1 MLLTWSPLKIV
12 IVDGYV
18 QLSAHDILYK
28 SYFLTLAL
36 ALHGA
41 CMRAPTRT
49 RARTHARTGG
59 YRACRFPEQAVLLEN
74 GIRRVAADSAGQR
87 HSNRPYPASV
97 EFGFIFDGTTR
108 DQPDEQLTATNLA
121 KNAHVCEL
129 T

>member
-74 GIRRVAADSAGQR
+74 GIRRVAADSVGQR
-87 HSNRPYPASV
+87 HSNRPVSV
-97 EFGFIFDGTTR
+97 ELEFCSDRTTR
-108 DQPDEQLTATNLA
+108 KQTDGQLTATNLA
-121 KNAHVCEL
+121 KNAHVYEL